1 MKLDGIYK
9 MILIKM
15 DKLSESELR
24 SIAEQE
30 SIDSWQD
37 PSRDELIEALT
48 EKYEE
53 EDDDF
58 GLEERGE
65 NHNLRYL
72 TGLTDYRE
80 ISDSIEGLPGVE
92 DLPLV
97 YPETSIHL
105 LYKNTD
111 WGYAF
116 WSISNLDQ
124 EKLEEKSA
132 SISLIVT
139 VSDNAGNIDQYDIP
153 VSLEDNEWNISFS
166 RHGGTCSIALIA
178 EYADGSK
185 DVLAKSNKL
194 QLASSYWLENSEDMK
209 ANDSLY
215 KIYMSLLSTKEGSI
229 IENSIAREISLRYG
243 KEDVNE

>member
-1 MKLDGIYK
+1 

-15 DKLSESELR
+15 EKLSESELR

-30 SIDSWQD
+30 SIDSWETL
-37 PSRDELIEALT
+37 SRDELIEALT

-58 GLEERGE
+58 TLEDMGE

-80 ISDSIEGLPGVE
+80 ISDSVEGLPGVE
-92 DLPLV
+92 ELPV
-97 YPETSIHL
+97 DYPDTSIHL

-116 WSISNLDQ
+116 WSISNIDL
-124 EKLEEKSA
+124 EKLEEKEA
-132 SISLIVT
+132 SVSLFVT
-139 VSDNAGNIDQYDIP
+139 VTDIAGDTEQYDIP
-153 VSLEDNEWNISFS
+153 VSIEDREWNISFS
-166 RHGGTCSIALIA
+166 RSGGTCSIALVA
-178 EYADGSK
+178 EHINGDK
-185 DVLAKSNKL
+185 EVLAKSNKL
-194 QLASSYWLENSEDMK
+194 QLASSYWLSNPSEMK
-209 ANDSLY
+209 SNDALY
-215 KIYMSLLSTKEGSI
+215 KIYMSLLSTKEGTI
-229 IENSIAREISLRYG
+229 IDNSIAREISLRFG

>member
-1 MKLDGIYK
+1 MAEASEWRNVY
-9 MILIKM
+9 LIPAIVG
-15 DKLSESELR
+15 LVTSF
-24 SIAEQE
+24 IAIMFARETDAF
-30 SIDSWQD
+30 IDS
-37 PSRDELIEALT
+37 RLKHLRKTEDELM
-48 EKYEE
+48 
-53 EDDDF
+53 
-58 GLEERGE
+58 
-65 NHNLRYL
+65 
-72 TGLTDYRE
+72 
-80 ISDSIEGLPGVE
+80 
-92 DLPLV
+92 
-97 YPETSIHL
+97 
-105 LYKNTD
+105 
-111 WGYAF
+111 
-116 WSISNLDQ
+116 Q

-153 VSLEDNEWNISFS
+153 VSLEDNEWNISSS

-229 IENSIAREISLRYG
+229 IENSIARETSLRYG